1 MKKGF
6 LPLSLLLTIT
16 LLAGTSL
23 LAGMPDNG
31 VRITPQNDQQPT
43 AESYLKSL
51 KANQHSGTI
60 DARQVLE
67 AMYQTKTL
75 TSTRDRET
83 LNWTNLG
90 PDNFGGQVKAI
101 LFDNRAGNE
110 GTVLI
115 GASGGGI
122 WKSVN
127 NGITWSRVSNTNM
140 MVSSMVQ
147 TSSGDIYVGTGDG
160 FNAQDYNGLSDFEY
174 TSGLIG
180 QGVFKSTDG
189 ENFVQLEST
198 LPAINDNTAAW
209 AFVNELAV
217 NDAGHVFAATNAGL
231 MVSTDGGGSWTLAT
245 DEEGTELNMNATD
258 VKVGSDGIIAAS
270 VDNKCYISK
279 VGNINAFLNRSTGDS
294 ISLPAENVARL
305 ELAVAPSD
313 PNKLYASAISDFG
326 VHIGIYV
333 SSDKGDNW
341 EVVLPATPTQNV
353 YATYG
358 KYNNSITVF
367 PNDPD
372 RILINALWLWEGRK
386 IQSTGLYAWD
396 IKSDISEID
405 INGNPNESY
414 VHIGQHIAA
423 FNPNVSNQLYIGTD
437 GGIFKGTVSG
447 SDYTF
452 QSSNRNFITS
462 RFYTVAPTGQE
473 NRVVGGSQDNGTIY
487 VSSTGNTAKQGEII
501 YTVSIPN
508 HGGSAVVST
517 IDPNAAVVSSIAG
530 SMDRTEDMGFTFS
543 TQFLG
548 SLMGNTQVFNTPI
561 KLWESY
567 DNENSRDSVTFY
579 AKRNYTAGD
588 VLKVKSANND
598 HPFYYTLPTALQNG
612 DSIRVKDIVS
622 TKLFIAIANRVWMTK
637 DLLNFGIQ
645 PEWYELANTSVNFSG
660 IPQSMAYSKD
670 ANHLFVGT
678 RDGRLFRIS
687 NLALAYNYDLADVN
701 SPQCIV
707 ATRQLPVNMP
717 GTSDPISQAITS
729 IAVDPNNPNNVMITL
744 GNYGNDQ
751 YVIMTTN
758 ALDAEPTFVSK
769 QGNLPKM
776 PVYSSII
783 EMSNPEK
790 AMLGTEHGIFI
801 TDDIFS
807 SSPNWVADQGEMGN
821 VPVFDLKQQWINK
834 AADTVQLINIDTT
847 VLHYP
852 GTNNYGIIYAAT
864 FGRGF
869 YRCNNFRKPVGV
881 EENPFIVPKSNE
893 PVVSMYPNPVRNLT
907 TLKFEV
913 FQNADV
919 SYQVFDLSG
928 KLILS
933 QDHGNHN
940 QGDYQINLNLDELKR
955 GAYILRLN
963 SGNAYKALK
972 FFVY

>member
-6 LPLSLLLTIT
+6 LPLSLLLTLT

-23 LAGMPDNG
+23 LAGTPDNG
-31 VRITPQNDQQPT
+31 VKATPHNDQQPT

-51 KANQHSGTI
+51 KANQHTGTI

-67 AMYQTKTL
+67 AMYQTKNL
-75 TSTRDRET
+75 ASNRDRET

-110 GTVLI
+110 GTILI

-127 NGITWSRVSNTNM
+127 DGITWSRVSTNNM
-140 MVSSMVQ
+140 IVSSMVQ
-147 TSSGDIYVGTGDG
+147 AANGDIYVGTGDG

-180 QGVFKSTDG
+180 QGIFKSTDG

-198 LPAINDNTAAW
+198 SPAINDNTAAW

-217 NDAGHVFAATNAGL
+217 NESGYVFAATNAGL
-231 MVSTDGGGSWTLAT
+231 MVSTDGGNSWTVAS
-245 DEEGTELNMNATD
+245 DEEGTELSMNATD
-258 VKVGSDGIIAAS
+258 VKVGSDGIIVAS
-270 VDNKCYISK
+270 IDNKCYISK
-279 VGNINAFLNRSTGDS
+279 LGDINAFVNRSTGDS
-294 ISLPAENVARL
+294 ISLPSGNIERL

-313 PNKLYASAISDFG
+313 PNKLYASAITNYG
-326 VHIGIYV
+326 VHAGIFA
-333 SSDKGDNW
+333 SSDKGDTW
-341 EVVLPATPTQNV
+341 EVILPATTSVDV
-353 YATYG
+353 YETYG
-358 KYNNSITVF
+358 KYNNNITVF

-372 RILINALWLWEGRK
+372 RILINAVNLWQGRK
-386 IQSTGLYAWD
+386 INDVGLYSWD
-396 IKSDISEID
+396 VKSNSLAFEF
-405 INGNPNESY
+405 NPFY
-414 VHIGQHIAA
+414 VHRGQHITI
-423 FNPNVSNQLYIGTD
+423 FNPNVSNQIYIGTD
-437 GGIFKGTVSG
+437 AGIFKGSISG
-447 SDYTF
+447 DEITF

-462 RFYTVAPTGQE
+462 RLYTVAPTGQE

-487 VSSTGNTAKQGEII
+487 VSSTGNTAKEGEII

-517 IDPNAAVVSSIAG
+517 IAPNAAVVSSVAG
-530 SMDRTEDMGFTFS
+530 NMDRTEDMGFTFS

-561 KLWESY
+561 RLWESY
-567 DNENSRDSVTFY
+567 DNENSRDSVTFVAKKNY
-579 AKRNYTAGD
+579 AAGD

-598 HPFYYTLPTALQNG
+598 HPFYFTLPTALQNG

-622 TKLFIAIANRVWMTK
+622 TKLFIAVANRVWMTK

-707 ATRQLPVNMP
+707 ATRQLPVNIP

-729 IAVDPNNPNNVMITL
+729 ISVDPNNPNNVMITL

-751 YVIMTTN
+751 YVMMTTN

-790 AMLGTEHGIFI
+790 AMIGTEHGIFI

-834 AADTVQLINIDTT
+834 AADTVQLINVDTT

-881 EENPFIVPKSNE
+881 EENPFIASNPNE
-893 PVVSMYPNPVRNLT
+893 PVVTMYPNPVRGFT
-907 TLKFEV
+907 TLQFEV
-913 FQNADV
+913 FQNANV
-919 SYQVFDLSG
+919 AYQVFGLSG

-933 QDHGNHN
+933 QELGNHDI
-940 QGDYQINLNLDELKR
+940 GKYQVPLNLDELKR
-955 GAYILRLN
+955 GAYILKLS
-963 SGNAYKALK
+963 SGNTNKALK

>member
-6 LPLSLLLTIT
+6 LPLSLLLTFT

-23 LAGMPDNG
+23 LAGAPDNK
-31 VRITPQNDQQPT
+31 VKANPQEDKHPT
-43 AESYLKSL
+43 AESYIKSL
-51 KANQHSGTI
+51 KANQHTGTI
-60 DARQVLE
+60 DARNVLE
-67 AMYQTKTL
+67 AANQTKAL
-75 TSTRDRET
+75 TSVRNREN
-83 LNWTNLG
+83 LNWVNLG

-110 GTVLI
+110 GTILA
-115 GASGGGI
+115 GASGGGV

-127 NGITWSRVSNTNM
+127 NGITWSRVSQNNM
-140 MVSSMVQ
+140 MVSCMVQ
-147 TSSGDIYVGTGDG
+147 APNGDIYVGTGDG

-231 MVSTDGGGSWTLAT
+231 MISTDGGSSWTVAT
-245 DEEGTELNMNATD
+245 DDEGAELNMNATD
-258 VKVGSDGIIAAS
+258 VKVGSDGIIIAS

-279 VGNINAFLNRSTGDS
+279 LGNINAFVNRSTGDS
-294 ISLPAENVARL
+294 ISLPVENVSRL

-313 PNKLYASAISDFG
+313 PNKLYANAVTSFG
-326 VHIGIYV
+326 VHLGVYS

-341 EVVLPATPTQNV
+341 EVILPATNSVNIFQ
-353 YATYG
+353 TYG
-358 KYNNSITVF
+358 NYNNNITVF
-367 PNDPD
+367 PDNPD
-372 RILINALWLWEGRK
+372 RILINAVNLWQGRK
-386 IQSTGLYAWD
+386 INAEGFYSWD
-396 IKSDISEID
+396 VKS
-405 INGNPNESY
+405 NGFASDFNPNY
-414 VHIGQHIAA
+414 VHIGQHITT
-423 FNPNVSNQLYIGTD
+423 FNPNQPNQVYIGTD
-437 GGIFKGTVSG
+437 AGIFKGTVSG
-447 SDYTF
+447 EDFTF
-452 QSSNRNFITS
+452 ENSNRNFITS

-473 NRVVGGSQDNGTIY
+473 NRVVGGSQDNGTVY
-487 VSSTGNTAKQGEII
+487 VSSTGNTAKEGEII
-501 YTVSIPN
+501 YTASIPN

-517 IDPNAAVVSSIAG
+517 IDPDAAVVSSTAG
-530 SMDRTEDMGFTFS
+530 SMERTEDMGFTFS

-548 SLMGNTQVFNTPI
+548 ILMGNTQVFNTPI
-561 KLWESY
+561 ALWESY
-567 DNENSRDSVTFY
+567 DNENSRDSVTFH
-579 AKRNYTAGD
+579 AKRNYAAGE

-598 HPFYYTLPTALQNG
+598 HPFYYTLPNALQNG

-622 TKLFIAIANRVWMTK
+622 TKLFIAVANRVWMTK
-637 DLLNFGIQ
+637 DFLNFGIQ
-645 PEWYELANTSVNFSG
+645 PEWFELANTSVEFSG
-660 IPQSMAYSKD
+660 IPQSIAYSKD

-687 NLALAYNYDLADVN
+687 NLAMAYNYELADVN

-707 ATRQLPVNMP
+707 ATRQIPVNIP
-717 GTSDPISQAITS
+717 GTDEPVSQTITS

-744 GNYGNDQ
+744 GNYGNDH
-751 YVIMTTN
+751 YVMMTTN

-776 PVYSSII
+776 PVYASLI
-783 EMSNPEK
+783 EMTSPEK

-807 SSPNWVADQGEMGN
+807 ANPTWMADQGEMGN
-821 VPVFDLKQQWINK
+821 VPVFDLKQQLINK
-834 AADTVQLINIDTT
+834 SADTVQLINVDTT

-869 YRCNNFRKPVGV
+869 YRCNNFRKPVGID
-881 EENPFIVPKSNE
+881 ETPIYAGNSQE
-893 PVVSMYPNPVRNLT
+893 PSVVLYPNPVSENT
-907 TLKFEV
+907 TLKFEIY
-913 FQNADV
+913 QNSNVRYQVYDLTGKQIMIQDLGWHSAG
-919 SYQVFDLSG
+919 SYQM
-928 KLILS
+928 
-933 QDHGNHN
+933 
-940 QGDYQINLNLDELKR
+940 NLNLDMLKR
-955 GAYILRLN
+955 GAYIIRLE
-963 SGNAYKALK
+963 SGNSSKAVK